1 MGLVPFHFRERLA
14 TGAET
19 GDERI
24 RKSGATRNRRTDL
37 GKAEDS
43 LTTPE
48 AGDGNPDAPRGRS
61 RDALSA
67 HTASLSS
74 HPQHGPFKLF
84 AGGAKPRHV
93 WKVARSLP
101 C

>member
-1 MGLVPFHFRERLA
+1 MCTSLGSFQYESARLLGRYRGMLESYRNF
-14 TGAET
+14 TEAENA
-19 GDERI
+19 
-24 RKSGATRNRRTDL
+24 SGFA
-37 GKAEDS
+37 
-43 LTTPE
+43 
-48 AGDGNPDAPRGRS
+48 RGPG

-84 AGGAKPRHV
+84 AEGAKPRHV

>member
-19 GDERI
+19 GDESI
-24 RKSGATRNRRTDL
+24 RKSGLPGIGGQIL
-37 GKAEDS
+37 GKPDS
-43 LTTPE
+43 
-48 AGDGNPDAPRGRS
+48 PRGPG

-84 AGGAKPRHV
+84 AEGAKPRHV